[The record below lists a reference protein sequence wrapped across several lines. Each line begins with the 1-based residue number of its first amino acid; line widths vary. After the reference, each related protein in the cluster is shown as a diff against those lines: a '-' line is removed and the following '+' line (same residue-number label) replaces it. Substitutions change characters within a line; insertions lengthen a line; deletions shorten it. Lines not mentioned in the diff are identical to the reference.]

1 MNSEISNII
10 VGTLVQG
17 TIFGIVGAGFVVL
30 FRATKV
36 LSFAQGAF
44 MLIGALIFYSLTN
57 AGLEM
62 YLALVLSI
70 IGAAILG
77 LFLYQILFARMVG
90 REQFIVAI
98 ATIGLGSV
106 IQMIAIMIWGANV
119 LNIVTPLSNAPTTLF
134 GFILYNQVDI
144 FVIVLGIVLGGGTI
158 VWLRYS
164 RMGVQMRATADSE
177 QLAAYSGI
185 SVPKIAGSAWAI
197 AAALG
202 AAGGI
207 MYSIGNGLDPVGL
220 PTLGL
225 AVFPGIILGGLDSV
239 GGAFIGGLLVGLLQS
254 IVALKI
260 GGLWQD
266 PVSYMVLLVV
276 LVLRPRGL
284 FGSQEIARI

>member
-1 MNSEISNII
+1 MNSELSNVI

-36 LSFAQGAF
+36 LSFAQGSF
-44 MLIGALIFYSLTN
+44 MLVGALIFYTLTN
-57 AGLEM
+57 AGLNM
-62 YLALVLSI
+62 YLSLLISI
-70 IGAAILG
+70 IGAGILG
-77 LFLYQILFARMVG
+77 LSTYQLLFARMVG

-119 LNIVTPLSNAPTTLF
+119 LNIVTPLSNTPRTLL
-134 GFILYNQVDI
+134 GFLEYTQVDL
-144 FVIVLGIVLGGGTI
+144 FVVVLGIILGGGI
-158 VWLRYS
+158 VLWLRFS

-177 QLAAYSGI
+177 QLAAYSRI

-207 MYSIGNGLDPVGL
+207 MYSIGNGLDPIGL

-225 AVFPGIILGGLDSV
+225 AVFPAIILGGLDSV
-239 GGAFIGGLLVGLLQS
+239 GGAFVGGIVLGFVQA
-254 IVALKI
+254 IVAI
-260 GGLWQD
+260 EVGGLWQD
-266 PVSYMVLLVV
+266 PISYMVLLAFLVV
-276 LVLRPRGL
+276 YPRGL
-284 FGSQEIARI
+284 FGSREIARI